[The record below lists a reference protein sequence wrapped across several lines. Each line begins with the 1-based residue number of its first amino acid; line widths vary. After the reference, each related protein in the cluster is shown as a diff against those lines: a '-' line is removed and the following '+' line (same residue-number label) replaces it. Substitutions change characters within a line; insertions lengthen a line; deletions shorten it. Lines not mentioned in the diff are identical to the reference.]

1 MAPIVAGRRRGR
13 LWYRRGAFFA
23 SGWRRYHA
31 FAEEDEGKMKERER
45 LLDLLVERSFRVG
58 DFTLA
63 SGRKS
68 RYYVDARTTTLSAEG
83 QALIG
88 ALGLQALDDAGIQPQ
103 AVGGLTMGADPI
115 AYAIAHRSFLD
126 GRPIE
131 AFTVRKQPKDHG
143 VGRQI
148 EGCLQPGQD
157 VVVIEDTITTGGSAL
172 RACQAVRAADAK
184 ILVILALVDRE
195 EGGREALEAEGYRV
209 ISLVRLSELRER
221 AGDRE

>member
-1 MAPIVAGRRRGR
+1 MR
-13 LWYRRGAFFA
+13 
-23 SGWRRYHA
+23 
-31 FAEEDEGKMKERER
+31 ERER
-45 LLDLLVERSFRVG
+45 LLDLLNERSFRVG

-68 RYYVDARTTTLSAEG
+68 RYYVDARTTTMSAEG

-88 ALGLQALDDAGIQPQ
+88 ALGLKAIDEAGLAPD

-131 AFTVRKQPKDHG
+131 AFSVRKEPKGHG
-143 VGRQI
+143 VGKQV
-148 EGCLQPGQD
+148 EGCFAAGQS

-172 RACQAVRAADAK
+172 KACEVIKAAGGE
-184 ILVILALVDRE
+184 ILAVLAFVDRE
-195 EGGREALEAEGYRV
+195 EGGREAIEAEGLTV
-209 ISLVRLSELRER
+209 MSMVRLSELRGR
-221 AGDRE
+221 SGDTD

>member
-1 MAPIVAGRRRGR
+1 MDGR
-13 LWYRRGAFFA
+13 A
-23 SGWRRYHA
+23 
-31 FAEEDEGKMKERER
+31 R
-45 LLDLLVERSFRVG
+45 LLGLLAERSFRIG

-68 RYYVDARTTTLSAEG
+68 RYYVDARMTTLSAEG

-88 ALGLQALDDAGIQPQ
+88 ALGLQAIDSAELKPD

-126 GRPIE
+126 GRPID

-148 EGCLQPGQD
+148 EGCL
-157 VVVIEDTITTGGSAL
+157 E
-172 RACQAVRAADAK
+172 AVAADLYGATYT
-184 ILVILALVDRE
+184 LLQTLFTELGAQVHWVDVADACDFNVK
-195 EGGREALEAEGYRV
+195 GP
-209 ISLVRLSELRER
+209 S
-221 AGDRE
+221 

>member
-1 MAPIVAGRRRGR
+1 MG
-13 LWYRRGAFFA
+13 GAFA
-23 SGWRRYHA
+23 VVIEQQQLREA
-31 FAEEDEGKMKERER
+31 MDGKAR
-45 LLDLLVERSFRVG
+45 LLGLLAERSFRIG

-68 RYYVDARTTTLSAEG
+68 RYYVDARMTTLSAEG

-88 ALGLQALDDAGIQPQ
+88 ALGLQAIDMAELKPD

-126 GRPIE
+126 GRPID

-148 EGCLQPGQD
+148 EGCLEAGRS
-157 VVVIEDTITTGGSAL
+157 VVVIEDTITSGGSAL
-172 RACQAVRAADAK
+172 KACQAVDAAGAE
-184 ILVILALVDRE
+184 ILAVLALVDRE
-195 EGGREALEAEGYRV
+195 EGGREAIEARGYRV
-209 ISLVRLSELRER
+209 LSLVTLSELRGLV
-221 AGDRE
+221 GDTRETDGR